1 MNECFR
7 YVNVVILSDHGM
19 SYGHHP
25 TQEDININKI
35 RLTEHLERG
44 TYRWVEL
51 KNFILIELG
60 RME

>member
-1 MNECFR
+1 MNECLR

-35 RLTEHLERG
+35 RLTEHLEHG
-44 TYRWVEL
+44 TYRWVE
-51 KNFILIELG
+51 FSLI
-60 RME
+60 